1 MNPPAPRSLLR
12 ETETAAE
19 TGSAPACLNCGEGL
33 LGEFC
38 WRCGQ
43 EAADLHRPLRALAAD
58 FFDNVLSLDSKLLR
72 TLGPLLFRPGW
83 LTREYLAG
91 RRVPYV
97 RPLKLYLLTALLAF
111 GLLAFFPHRVV
122 RVVETPP
129 AQERADGGA
138 TATSQ
143 AKKPPAW
150 FEQKIG
156 KALKE
161 DPQKFAE
168 TFTANLPRTFFLLLP
183 VFALLLKL
191 LYLRRG
197 ILYLDHLVFAL
208 HCHAFGFLVMAV
220 MVPLG
225 DPRLIPQPLRVAMLV
240 WLFGYLLL
248 ALRAVYRDSWPKA
261 GLRLAA
267 LIFLYTIVF
276 LIGVFVLMLLTA
288 YWVQS

>member
-1 MNPPAPRSLLR
+1 LR
-12 ETETAAE
+12 ETDTETQ
-19 TGSAPACLNCGEGL
+19 TAPAPTCLNCGERL

-43 EAADLHRPLRALAAD
+43 EAADFHRPLRSLTAD

-129 AQERADGGA
+129 TQERTDDGAPAA
-138 TATSQ
+138 TDSER
-143 AKKPPAW
+143 KPPSW
-150 FEQKIG
+150 IDQQFG
-156 KALKE
+156 KALE
-161 DPQKFAE
+161 DPRKYAE
-168 TFTANLPRTFFLLLP
+168 ILTANLPRTFFLLLP

-208 HCHAFGFLVMAV
+208 HCHAFGFLIMSV

-225 DPRLIPQPLRVAMLV
+225 DSDLVPRLLRAA
-240 WLFGYLLL
+240 LLLWIFVYIFL
-248 ALRAVYRDSWPKA
+248 ALRAVYRDSWQKT
-261 GLRLAA
+261 GLRFAA
-267 LIFLYTIVF
+267 LIILYNIVF
-276 LIGVFVLMLLTA
+276 GAAMFALMLFTA
-288 YWVQS
+288 VWVQR